1 MTASLTPAG
10 TNLQRLIVLRAI
22 VLAGGLAAA
31 WVAHTYLHVQLPL
44 VLLLCVFALLLAANL
59 VSWWRLRWSVRITD
73 IELFAHLVFDVF
85 ALTVIFY
92 YTGGSANPFT
102 PLYLLPLT
110 LTAAALPGVYTWLM
124 ALLTAACY
132 SLLFFHYVPLPS
144 VHPRHLDDFALHV
157 TGMWVGFILSAGLIS
172 YFAVKMAHT
181 LRERD
186 RLRAQMREQELKH
199 ERVLA
204 LGTLAA
210 GAAHE
215 LGTPLSTIA
224 VLVKDLS
231 PQTATPDKLETLR
244 EQIDRCKQILSGIS
258 AAAGET
264 RPESARALPVDQY
277 LEDIVRRWRALRPGT
292 TIRCDVQ
299 GPRPAPQVLAEQTLS
314 QAVLNV
320 LNNAADASP
329 ESIAL
334 EARWNE
340 AALILEVRDRGHGLS
355 AAAERRAGEP
365 FFTTKGEAGM
375 GLGLFLA
382 HAAIER
388 LGGSVRL
395 YNHADGGA
403 CCRLTL
409 PLKALYV
416 AA

>member
-1 MTASLTPAG
+1 MTTLSPAG

-22 VLAGGLAAA
+22 VLAGELAAA
-31 WVAHTYLHVQLPL
+31 WIGYAYLHLHLPL
-44 VLLLCVFALLLAANL
+44 GLLFLVFTLLLAVNIAT
-59 VSWWRLRWSVRITD
+59 WWRLHWRAPVTD
-73 IELFAHLVFDVF
+73 IELFAHLVFDVL
-85 ALTVIFY
+85 ALTIIFY
-92 YTGGSANPFT
+92 YTGGSANPFA

-110 LTAAALPGVYTWLM
+110 LTAAALPGRYTWLM
-124 ALLTAACY
+124 VALAVGCY
-132 SLLFFHYVPLPS
+132 SLLFLGPAPAA
-144 VHPRHLDDFALHV
+144 HLDDFAMHV
-157 TGMWVGFILSAGLIS
+157 TGMWLGFILSAGLIA
-172 YFAVKMAHT
+172 YFSVKMAHT

-215 LGTPLSTIA
+215 LGTPLSTMA

-231 PQTATPDKLETLR
+231 PHTATPDKLGTLR
-244 EQIDRCKQILSGIS
+244 AQIERCKDILSGIS

-264 RPESARALPVDQY
+264 RAESARALPVDQY
-277 LEDIVRRWRALRPGT
+277 LEEIVRRWRALRPGAT
-292 TIRCDVQ
+292 MHCDVH
-299 GPRPAPQVLAEQTLS
+299 GPRPAPHIVAEQTLS

-329 ESIAL
+329 ESVEL

-340 AALILEVRDRGHGLS
+340 TALILEVRDRGSGLS
-355 AAAERRAGEP
+355 AAVERRIGEP
-365 FFTTKGEAGM
+365 FFTTKGADGM

-388 LGGSVRL
+388 LGGSVQL
-395 YNHADGGA
+395 YNHARGGA

-409 PLKALYV
+409 PLKPLYV